1 MAFIHNGINTE
12 HFIPDRNAGASVRA
26 EWGINKKTILIGL
39 VARMDPMKDY
49 LVFLKAAQI
58 FVQRHKSVCFVCV
71 GDGPMDYKEKLYSLS
86 EESGLS
92 DFIIWAGLRSDMPA
106 VYSAL
111 DIVTSTS
118 SYGEGFSNVIAE
130 AMACGVPCVV
140 TDVGDSALIV
150 GDTGLVVPIKDPEA
164 LANGWMNMLK
174 RLENNACLSS
184 KKTRERI
191 VSNYSVELL
200 IKKTSALFTVF

>member
-1 MAFIHNGINTE
+1 VKIFDQKE
-12 HFIPDRNAGASVRA
+12 CSVR
-26 EWGINKKTILIGL
+26 
-39 VARMDPMKDY
+39 
-49 LVFLKAAQI
+49 
-58 FVQRHKSVCFVCV
+58 FVCI
-71 GDGPMDYKEKLYSLS
+71 GDGPMDYKKKLYSLC

-92 DFIIWAGLRSDMPA
+92 DFIIWAGLRSDMAA
-106 VYSAL
+106 VYNAL
-111 DIVTSTS
+111 DIATSTS

-164 LANGWMNMLK
+164 LANGWMKMLK
-174 RLENNACLSS
+174 RLENNVYLNS
-184 KKTRERI
+184 KKTREKI

-200 IKKTSALFTVF
+200 IRKTSALFLTLI